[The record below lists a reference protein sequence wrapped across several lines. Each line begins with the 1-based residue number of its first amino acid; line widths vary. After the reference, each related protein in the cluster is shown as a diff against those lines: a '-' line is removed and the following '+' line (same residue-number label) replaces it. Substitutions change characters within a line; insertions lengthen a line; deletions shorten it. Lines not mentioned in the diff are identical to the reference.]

1 MRRFLL
7 EICRCIR
14 HRRIRADADLSIS
27 WPQGNQFPWTK
38 YDTIIQYTDNEE
50 LAFMRRRLR
59 SILTAFRSHSKG
71 SMQRFADKMEHSRMV
86 KDARGQALLDALL
99 ADGILSLVKD
109 STFYVLN
116 AEKMGETLGVNYQ
129 ALQKQQYTA
138 QSDAYVLAV
147 AAGA

>member
-1 MRRFLL
+1 
-7 EICRCIR
+7 
-14 HRRIRADADLSIS
+14 
-27 WPQGNQFPWTK
+27 
-38 YDTIIQYTDNEE
+38 
-50 LAFMRRRLR
+50 
-59 SILTAFRSHSKG
+59 
-71 SMQRFADKMEHSRMV
+71 MQRFADKMEHSRMV